1 MVALGD
7 YIGLILSELTIGR
20 AQADV
25 ESVRIAEIYST
36 NKILKNFAV
45 PRLRFDNVE
54 ITMPVAIDKI
64 EPAEIDAAKTPLKI
78 SEVNTAVIQTLM
90 ATLERYKITLPE
102 GNVAAIRKAIDQ
114 KSKSLETDLGQKSK
128 SLETASPPSPPSP
141 PKTSG
146 NHINIVDTK
155 NIADEYSSEIDL
167 QLRKMK
173 EEGQPALKSVDLY
186 KLTKDIKVGIRAKLV
201 VMRPPPAR
209 VPVLIQT
216 SQIKE
221 IGVQSVT
228 TIKLHISE
236 DAMEWTEYQTGEGEN
251 KEQLVS
257 E

>member
-45 PRLRFDNVE
+45 PRLRLENVE
-54 ITMPVAIDKI
+54 ITMPVAIDKVD
-64 EPAEIDAAKTPLKI
+64 PAWIDASKTPLESSKVNA
-78 SEVNTAVIQTLM
+78 EVTQTLT
-90 ATLERYKITLPE
+90 ATLEKYKIPLSE
-102 GNVAAIRKAIDQ
+102 GNNAVLRKAIDQ
-114 KSKSLETDLGQKSK
+114 KSKSLEKNLGQ
-128 SLETASPPSPPSP
+128 
-141 PKTSG
+141 TSG

-155 NIADEYSSEIDL
+155 DIADEYSAEIDL

-173 EEGQPALKSVDLY
+173 EEGQPALKDVDLE
-186 KLTKDIKVGIRAKLV
+186 KLTKDIKNGIRAKLV

-209 VPVLIQT
+209 IPVLIQT

-228 TIKLHISE
+228 TIKLNISE
-236 DAMEWTEYQTGEGEN
+236 DAMEWTEYQTGEGES